1 MKGFVFTLDALF
13 ALMIAAAGIS
23 ILYYFTYTAPNPY
36 FLQYSTAG
44 GLLNRL
50 ASTRLDSL
58 SNVSLV
64 SNISQQYGASNQ
76 TWPMSI
82 GNPYNNG
89 GNNYGPGAL
98 TIGYVVAANAPI
110 INGTI
115 VADYGNVYFGA
126 GNVIY
131 AVNVSSGSVVWTSNT
146 PYSSSIGKAP
156 YVNATLLYGGM
167 LIYATEANIVALN
180 AYNGTQIW
188 STNTP
193 YALSGEPNGHES
205 KMKMI
210 QYNGKVISYTYDYSN
225 PSTSSLIFSM
235 YASNGTVAGSAPLN
249 ANAIQYLAI
258 SNGQLL
264 FVSVNFINAIRNV
277 EMATQIINSTYIA
290 ANVWAISPA
299 CSSLGGLATYSNIIT
314 FGCGL
319 SGNIINTNSNYLSS
333 DSYSTPVYGLSVY
346 NGDIAFQTLG
356 QVSLA
361 TPTSALW
368 TQASGYSAIYNATP
382 VISKQGVYSL
392 WNGYLLMQNLSTG
405 NTIASTKIPYPGTT
419 NPYMAL
425 AYGRLFVSKGQY
437 LMEFGACPANPNES
451 VLGTLG
457 TMYSNGKG
465 SCADYLLNR
474 LQGNSIIAIT
484 LGGSSIQSAA
494 QFNGQ
499 NSNINLNEINQEE
512 GTNSISYAVWFNELS
527 LPGPYPMIFGDTCI
541 IPRNGYDIYIG
552 GPGSGLSP
560 FLYAE
565 RFVGGSWTAG
575 GNSIKTIS
583 PNMWYFAVLTYDG
596 AAQRLYLNGTLQST
610 SVGTGSISIDSA
622 MTLGSCSGTSNYGNE
637 DIANFQI
644 YSSAL
649 SAQQI
654 SQLYQEGLTGAPIS
668 TTNLLGWW
676 PLQGDTNNYAGTFS
690 ASYPTNVAFNSV
702 TYNSTSL
709 QNAFSISS
717 QSVPVP
723 VLNYSTGKY
732 KLYNI
737 GVYSWR

>member
-44 GLLNRL
+44 GLLNSL

-64 SNISQQYGASNQ
+64 SNISQQYAASNQ

-167 LIYATEANIVALN
+167 LIYATETNIVALN
-180 AYNGTQIW
+180 AYNGTQVW

-193 YALSGEPNGHES
+193 YALSGEPNGYES
-205 KMKMI
+205 NMKMI

-235 YASNGTVAGSAPLN
+235 YANNGTVAGSAPLN
-249 ANAIQYLAI
+249 ANAIKYLAI

-290 ANVWAISPA
+290 ANVWAISPT
-299 CSSLGGLATYSNIIT
+299 CSSLGGLAAYSNIIT

-474 LQGNSIIAIT
+474 LQGNSNIAIT
-484 LGGSSIQSAA
+484 LNGSSVQSAA
-494 QFNGQ
+494 QFSGQDSYISAGLISNTGPFTVSFWINPAAYPSSYSRILSLDNFVSPSAGWTILGTSSGTTIYAAMFTSSGSEFDTGYANITLNTWQNYVISYDGVSPIIYRNGVSYGSTGSGTYNAVTNLPIIIGGGDSNNPSSFLNGQ
-499 NSNINLNEINQEE
+499 MANVQ
-512 GTNSISYAVWFNELS
+512 
-527 LPGPYPMIFGDTCI
+527 
-541 IPRNGYDIYIG
+541 
-552 GPGSGLSP
+552 
-560 FLYAE
+560 LY
-565 RFVGGSWTAG
+565 
-575 GNSIKTIS
+575 
-583 PNMWYFAVLTYDG
+583 
-596 AAQRLYLNGTLQST
+596 ST
-610 SVGTGSISIDSA
+610 
-622 MTLGSCSGTSNYGNE
+622 
-637 DIANFQI
+637 
-644 YSSAL
+644 AL
-649 SAQQI
+649 SATQA
-654 SQLYQEGLTGAPIS
+654 SQLYQEGLNGAPIYTS
-668 TTNLLGWW
+668 SLIGWW
-676 PLQGDTNNYAGTFS
+676 PLQGDSNNYAGMFS
-690 ASYPTNVAFNSV
+690 AGYPTNVIFNSI
-702 TYNSTSL
+702 TYNSITL